1 MGVRYNSDMV
11 NASLILQVKTL
22 SPADRLELI
31 GAVWETLSPNEIPL
45 TEQEK
50 HLLNS
55 RLEDMEA
62 NPQDE
67 SPWSEV
73 KKRLESSLL
82 PSSPALT

>member
-1 MGVRYNSDMV
+1 MV
-11 NASLILQVKTL
+11 DAALISQVKTL

-50 HLLNS
+50 QLLNS

-62 NPQDE
+62 NPQDQ

-73 KKRLESSLL
+73 KKRLESSL
-82 PSSPALT
+82 S